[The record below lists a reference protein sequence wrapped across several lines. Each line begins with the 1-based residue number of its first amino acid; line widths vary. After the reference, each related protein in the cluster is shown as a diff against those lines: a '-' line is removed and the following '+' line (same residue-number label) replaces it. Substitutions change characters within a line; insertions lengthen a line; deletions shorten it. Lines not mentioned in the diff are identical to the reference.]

1 MKNLPKH
8 GGKNSPITTKHH
20 CFNSNIQHIC
30 IFLSQP
36 EETQKYKK
44 TYWLVKSTKKG
55 CNLTAT
61 PSIYTIFDNNLKR
74 KLYFPTSFQFK
85 RNRSLHIGCRSC
97 YDSLEL
103 TRLGHPSVLGVIE
116 EAKSSLS
123 MVNVTS
129 FVSPGASFT
138 FWKPFSSLT
147 GRGREDFLSLMYSWT
162 TPALRALRYSLQKP
176 SRSAYRRPAWSC
188 CRPSACHIRKWYSS
202 NRGRRGTTVS
212 PSSAY
217 RPNGSPR
224 RCFHYT

>member
-1 MKNLPKH
+1 MKICPNTAVKTHPLLQ
-8 GGKNSPITTKHH
+8 NITALTL
-20 CFNSNIQHIC
+20 NIQHIC

-61 PSIYTIFDNNLKR
+61 PSIYTIFDNNLKGNFIFLHHFNSKGTVPFTSAAEAAMTASNLPGSATQACWVSSK
-74 KLYFPTSFQFK
+74 KL
-85 RNRSLHIGCRSC
+85 R
-97 YDSLEL
+97 
-103 TRLGHPSVLGVIE
+103 
-116 EAKSSLS
+116 ASLS

-162 TPALRALRYSLQKP
+162 TSCP
-176 SRSAYRRPAWSC
+176 SRAPVFFTETFTVSV
-188 CRPSACHIRKWYSS
+188 PSACMVLLLSLIHISEP
-202 NRGRRGTTVS
+202 T
-212 PSSAY
+212 
-217 RPNGSPR
+217 RP
-224 RCFHYT
+224 Y